1 VVDIVLH
8 PEAVPVQPPNVTIDL
23 LSLDELK
30 LAMGIPPTDTAQDAQ
45 LSMWITRFSD
55 VIATTCNRVFA
66 YGQVIERWQ
75 CLQSNRIF
83 LTRYPVKAADVTS
96 ITVGPDTSAIEL
108 DPATDWIL
116 EEPSGKIELLGNKSQ
131 PITVTY
137 SGGFNLP
144 DEAPPALK
152 QACELLV
159 WEWRAIAM
167 RLALGGVSSIRH
179 KESDVR
185 YFDPLALLRGK
196 NGIGWA
202 GSESAINALL
212 MHYVR
217 LQV

>member
-1 VVDIVLH
+1 
-8 PEAVPVQPPNVTIDL
+8 
-23 LSLDELK
+23 
-30 LAMGIPPTDTAQDAQ
+30 
-45 LSMWITRFSD
+45 
-55 VIATTCNRVFA
+55 
-66 YGQVIERWQ
+66 VIERWQ

-83 LTRYPVKAADVTS
+83 LTRYPVQASDINS
-96 ITVGPDTSAIEL
+96 ITVGPDTSAVTL
-108 DPATDWIL
+108 DPASDWIL
-116 EEPSGKIELLGNKSQ
+116 EEPSGKIELLGSRSE
-131 PITVTY
+131 PITVDY
-137 SGGFNLP
+137 VGGFNLP

-152 QACELLV
+152 QACELLI

-196 NGIGWA
+196 GGIGWA
-202 GSESAINALL
+202 DSQSAVNALL